1 MIFYVNIMFVAL
13 IYFNFYI
20 FIRFYCYFCLRN
32 VKMVF
37 GTSFT
42 RFALNH
48 LITKAHIW
56 MEIKLS
62 WNENEDIYG

>member
-1 MIFYVNIMFVAL
+1 
-13 IYFNFYI
+13 
-20 FIRFYCYFCLRN
+20 
-32 VKMVF
+32 MVF

-62 WNENEDIYG
+62 WNENENEDIYGWKKWKRILMCNTMMQAS